1 MSRESL
7 ICWRKLPM
15 SGFTIK
21 DIDSTLNIFKCGLI
35 VSLSNGRGN
44 LLIISGMWKDKLSVN
59 SAIKLLNIF
68 TLPVLLAMALSAL
81 TPLCPCPI
89 QKYLRNISFLLGL
102 PIEGKVKKKI
112 EKVHQKSTLRYSWS
126 QTKENF
132 TIMVSWLLDHGVL
145 MLAKLRRI
153 ENLKEK
159 YSENESKDN

>member
-7 ICWRKLPM
+7 ICWRKFPM

-89 QKYLRNISFLLGL
+89 RKYLRNISFLLGL

-112 EKVHQKSTLRYSWS
+112 EKVHQKSALRYSWS

-132 TIMVSWLLDHGVL
+132 TIMVSWLLDHV
-145 MLAKLRRI
+145 
-153 ENLKEK
+153 
-159 YSENESKDN
+159 YWC

>member
-44 LLIISGMWKDKLSVN
+44 LLIISGMWKDKLSVS

-102 PIEGKVKKKI
+102 PIEGKVNKKI
-112 EKVHQKSTLRYSWS
+112 KKVHQKSTLRYSWS

-132 TIMVSWLLDHGVL
+132 TMMVSWLLDH
-145 MLAKLRRI
+145 A
-153 ENLKEK
+153 
-159 YSENESKDN
+159 YSC